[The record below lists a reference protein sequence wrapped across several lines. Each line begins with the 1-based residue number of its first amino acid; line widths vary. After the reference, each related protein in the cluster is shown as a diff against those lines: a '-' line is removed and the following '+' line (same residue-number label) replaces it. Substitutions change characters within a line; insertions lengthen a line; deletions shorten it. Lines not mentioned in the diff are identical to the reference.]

1 MSQAERGLFERIKA
15 VAVIGKWSRSYS
27 MDEDKLETVCA
38 EFGKRLANAE
48 SGEMEFSI
56 KQEAKIVDLEQR
68 LAEAERDA
76 KAKCAQEFL
85 EQLKSMEKRA
95 GLSEKESNGLMLAY
109 GMLAAIANP
118 LTAPLPESN
127 HG

>member
-1 MSQAERGLFERIKA
+1 MSQAERGLFERIKEQ
-15 VAVIGKWSRSYS
+15 VDYRNEGWWPGEVNRICK
-27 MDEDKLETVCA
+27 
-38 EFGKRLANAE
+38 EFEK
-48 SGEMEFSI
+48 
-56 KQEAKIVDLEQR
+56 R

-118 LTAPLPESN
+118 LTAPLPELKA
-127 HG
+127 

>member
-27 MDEDKLETVCA
+27 MDEDKLEAVCA
-38 EFGKRLANAE
+38 EF
-48 SGEMEFSI
+48 
-56 KQEAKIVDLEQR
+56 EQR

-85 EQLKSMEKRA
+85 DQLKSMEKRA

-118 LTAPLPESN
+118 LTAPLPELKA
-127 HG
+127 